1 MSKRT
6 FSRTRKYFISE
17 NIVNDDADSIP
28 FLVSVSTVLTFTDMF
43 SLVFSLVSV
52 LLQYFSCS
60 NLLIELKFV
69 EIFKVFF

>member
-28 FLVSVSTVLTFTDMF
+28 FLVSVSTVLTFTHMF

-69 EIFKVFF
+69 EIFKVFL